1 MKLDGSRSFA
11 ASRETV
17 WKVLN
22 DPEQMAEL
30 MPGVERFDVRD
41 DRHWVAQVKIP
52 LGLGGLRMSIN
63 FDKLEERHPE
73 YARLHAKGTGVGAL
87 MDMVTQ
93 FHLDEVGGGTNMRWE
108 ADVKIAGPVGS
119 MGQRVLQPI
128 VNQQVSMVLNALDKQ
143 VQAAGSPARTV
154 EPAASVTTATRGEGG
169 GDDGGES
176 SGTAGAPEPSTDAPA
191 YTKPEFYEGPQPSG
205 EPPAPA
211 TEAGA
216 REAEEAGGS
225 SNIGGDDVAHPS
237 PEADPAEEQ
246 GSSGADEGISP
257 WSPEGFDEDPQ
268 GPTTST
274 EDRP

>member
-1 MKLDGSRSFA
+1 VRLDGSRSFA
-11 ASRETV
+11 APRETV
-17 WKVLN
+17 WEVLN
-22 DPEQMAEL
+22 DPKRMAEL

-63 FDKLEERHPE
+63 FDKLEERQPE
-73 YARLHAKGTGVGAL
+73 YARLHAKGQGVGAL

-93 FHLDEVGGGTNMRWE
+93 FHLDEVGGGTNMRWQ

-128 VNQQVSMVLNALDKQ
+128 VNQQVSHVLNALDKQ
-143 VQAAGSPARTV
+143 VQAAGASAPASG
-154 EPAASVTTATRGEGG
+154 AADEG
-169 GDDGGES
+169 GGES

-191 YTKPEFYEGPQPSG
+191 YTKPEFHEGPEPG
-205 EPPAPA
+205 APPAPA
-211 TEAGA
+211 TEEGA
-216 REAEEAGGS
+216 REAEQAGGS
-225 SNIGGDDVAHPS
+225 SNVGGDVAHPS

-246 GSSGADEGISP
+246 GTSGADEGVSP
-257 WSPEGFDEDPQ
+257 LAPEAYDEDPQ

-274 EDRP
+274 EDRS

>member
-1 MKLDGSRSFA
+1 MKLDGTRSFA

-17 WKVLN
+17 WGVLN
-22 DPEQMAEL
+22 DPERMAAL

-73 YARLHAKGTGVGAL
+73 YARLRAKGNGVGAL
-87 MDMVTQ
+87 MDMETQ
-93 FHLDEVGGGTNMRWE
+93 FHLDDVEGGTNMRWE

-143 VQAAGSPARTV
+143 VQAAG
-154 EPAASVTTATRGEGG
+154 AASAPTAAAGER
-169 GDDGGES
+169 DEA
-176 SGTAGAPEPSTDAPA
+176 SGTAGAPEPSRDAPA
-191 YTKPEFYEGPQPSG
+191 YTRPEFYEGP
-205 EPPAPA
+205 EPGGAPAPA
-211 TEAGA
+211 TEEGA
-216 REAEEAGGS
+216 REAEAAGGS
-225 SNIGGDDVAHPS
+225 SNVGGDDVAHPS
-237 PEADPAEEQ
+237 PEADPAEQE
-246 GSSGADEGISP
+246 GTSGADEGVSP
-257 WSPEGFDEDPQ
+257 WSPEAYDDDSQ

-274 EDRP
+274 EDRA

>member
-11 ASRETV
+11 APRETV
-17 WKVLN
+17 WEVLN
-22 DPEQMAEL
+22 DPQRMAEL

-73 YARLHAKGTGVGAL
+73 YARLRAKGNGVGAL
-87 MDMVTQ
+87 MDMETQ
-93 FHLDEVGGGTNMRWE
+93 FHLDDVEGGTNMRWE

-143 VQAAGSPARTV
+143 VQAAGGGERTV
-154 EPAASVTTATRGEGG
+154 APAASVTTESRGESAGE
-169 GDDGGES
+169 DGGES
-176 SGTAGAPEPSTDAPA
+176 SGTAGAPEPSIDAPA
-191 YTKPEFYEGPQPSG
+191 YTTPEFYEGPEPSG
-205 EPPAPA
+205 TPLEPA
-211 TEAGA
+211 TEEGA
-216 REAEEAGGS
+216 REAERAGGS
-225 SNIGGDDVAHPS
+225 SNVGGDDVAHPS
-237 PEADPAEEQ
+237 PGADPAEQE
-246 GSSGADEGISP
+246 GTSGADEGISP
-257 WSPEGFDEDPQ
+257 WSPEGYDEDPE